1 MKGAEHVA
9 TPCSGSRQTSALA
22 LTEVWR
28 LPLQVNAK
36 RSSPTREGIMSFH
49 LAIPFASEAEALRK
63 HLQREQQ
70 WSPGQRLLAV
80 VDALAAVEALSRAG
94 RVREAQ

>member
-1 MKGAEHVA
+1 
-9 TPCSGSRQTSALA
+9 
-22 LTEVWR
+22 
-28 LPLQVNAK
+28 
-36 RSSPTREGIMSFH
+36 MSFH

-94 RVREAQ
+94 RVREAQLKYHRDLENAWRRQMKEFIRQHVAS